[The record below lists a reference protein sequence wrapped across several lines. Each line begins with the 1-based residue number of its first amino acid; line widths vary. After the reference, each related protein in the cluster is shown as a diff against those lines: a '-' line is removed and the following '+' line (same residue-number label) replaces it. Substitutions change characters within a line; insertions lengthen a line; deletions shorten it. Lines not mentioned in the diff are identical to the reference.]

1 MTRASGPA
9 GAGEGLGGYRDRV
22 RRALPAFF
30 EPLEVAAVLPST
42 MLRAA
47 ELAARGAPEGA
58 TVVTDVQTA
67 GRGRLDRT
75 WSAPPGTSLL
85 LTVVLRP
92 PLAGTEAWLA
102 TAAAGVALVDAVR
115 EVLAGP
121 AAVREVLGGPAAGG
135 EVLGGPAAGGG
146 APARAAR
153 GPWAVPAVGLKWPND
168 LLVGGR
174 KTAGLLAEA
183 RVAGGRLEW
192 VLLGMGVNV
201 GQGPDGFPPELAGQA
216 TSVALAAGAPV
227 DRAALLRAWAGPFL
241 ARYAAL
247 AAGDTARVLA
257 DYHDR
262 LDTLGREVR
271 ADLLG
276 GGPVT
281 GTAVALGPSGSL
293 VVRTPA
299 GRRVEVAAGDV
310 QHLRAGPPRG
320 S

>member
-1 MTRASGPA
+1 MGAVTRLA
-9 GAGEGLGGYRDRV
+9 GAAREGPDGYRDRV

-30 EPLEVAAVLPST
+30 EPLEVASVLPST

-47 ELAARGAPEGA
+47 ELATRGAPEGA
-58 TVVTDVQTA
+58 TVVADAQTA

-92 PLAGTEAWLA
+92 PLAGADAWLA
-102 TAAAGVALVDAVR
+102 AAAAGVALVDAVR

-121 AAVREVLGGPAAGG
+121 AT
-135 EVLGGPAAGGG
+135 GGG

-153 GPWAVPAVGLKWPND
+153 GFGMVPAVGLKWPND

-174 KTAGLLAEA
+174 KAAGLLAEA

-201 GQGPDGFPPELAGQA
+201 GQGPDGFPPGLAGQV
-216 TSVALAAGAPV
+216 TSVTLAAGAPV
-227 DRAALLRAWAGPFL
+227 DRAGLLRAWAGPFL
-241 ARYAAL
+241 ARHAAL

-281 GTAVALGPSGSL
+281 GTAVGLGPSGSL

-310 QHLRAGPPRG
+310 RHLRAAP
-320 S
+320 

>member
-1 MTRASGPA
+1 MTDRSDRIETMSGARQGPA
-9 GAGEGLGGYRDRV
+9 GYRDRV

-30 EPLEVAAVLPST
+30 EPLEVAEVLPST

-47 ELAARGAPEGA
+47 ELATRGAPEGA
-58 TVVTDVQTA
+58 TVVADAQTA

-92 PLAGTEAWLA
+92 PLAGAEAWLVA
-102 TAAAGVALVDAVR
+102 AAAGAALVDAVR
-115 EVLAGP
+115 QVLPGP
-121 AAVREVLGGPAAGG
+121 VL
-135 EVLGGPAAGGG
+135 
-146 APARAAR
+146 
-153 GPWAVPAVGLKWPND
+153 VGLKWPND

-174 KTAGLLAEA
+174 KAAGLLAEA
-183 RVAGGRLEW
+183 RVDRGRLDW

-201 GQGPDGFPPELAGQA
+201 GQGPDGFPPELTGQA
-216 TSVALAAGAPV
+216 TSLALAAGAPV
-227 DRAALLRAWAGPFL
+227 DRAGLLHAWAGPFL

-262 LDTLGREVR
+262 LHTLGREVR
-271 ADLLG
+271 ADRLS

-281 GTAVALGPSGSL
+281 GTAVGLGPGGSL
-293 VVRTPA
+293 VVLTPG

-310 QHLRAGPPRG
+310 EHLRPAHGRR
-320 S
+320 